1 MSDEQQRP
9 AQGANL
15 KYVGIGAAVIA
26 LAVVTFGIATR
37 SIADADLAQTAADAA
52 IPTVAVLQ
60 LGAPS
65 RDDTKVSASTSNG
78 GLVLPGNVQAYN
90 AAPIFARTNGYVRRW
105 LVDIGDS
112 VKAGQTLAIL
122 DAPELDQQLAQARAA
137 YQSALAEQKLAQSTS
152 TRWSAMLA
160 KDAVS
165 KQEADEKAGDFAAKS
180 AVTNAEAANVKRL
193 VALQGFTRLTAPFA
207 GVVTSRSAQIGALVV
222 SGNAAAQ
229 PLFTIADIERMR
241 IYVRVPQGVSSEIR
255 PGLRGT
261 MALPEYPGRRFEA
274 VLTRSASAVDT
285 QSGTVLIEL
294 QAANTDRALKPGA
307 FAQVTLPIGS
317 GTSALRVPSSAIL
330 FREEGPAVGYVD
342 PKGKV
347 TVVPVGLGRDEGQTV
362 EVTSGLKGNE
372 RVIVTPPDA
381 LATGDV
387 VRVESGRAAK

>member
-1 MSDEQQRP
+1 MSDEQQKP

-26 LAVVTFGIATR
+26 LAVVAFGVATR

-60 LGAPS
+60 LGAPPTG
-65 RDDTKVSASTSNG
+65 DAKANAGTADG

-152 TRWSAMLA
+152 ARWSAMLA

-229 PLFTIADIERMR
+229 PLFTIADVKRMR
-241 IYVRVPQGVSSEIR
+241 IYVRVPQGASSEIR
-255 PGLRGT
+255 PGLGAT
-261 MALPEYPGRRFEA
+261 MTLPEYPGRRFQA

-294 QAANTDRALKPGA
+294 QAANPDRALKPGA

-317 GTSALRVPSSAIL
+317 GTNALRVPSSAIL
-330 FREEGPAVGYVD
+330 FREEGPAIGYVD

-387 VRVESGRAAK
+387 VRVESGRAPK

>member
-1 MSDEQQRP
+1 MSDEQQKP

-15 KYVGIGAAVIA
+15 KYVGIGAVTIA
-26 LAVVTFGIATR
+26 LAVVAFGVVTR
-37 SIADADLAQTAADAA
+37 SLADADLAQTAADAA

-60 LGAPS
+60 LGAPPTG
-65 RDDTKVSASTSNG
+65 DAKAKGSTADS

-229 PLFTIADIERMR
+229 PLFTIADVERMR
-241 IYVRVPQGVSSEIR
+241 IYVRVPQGASSEIR
-255 PGLRGT
+255 PGLGAT
-261 MALPEYPGRRFEA
+261 MTLPEYPGRRFQA

-294 QAANTDRALKPGA
+294 QAANPDRALKPGA

-317 GTSALRVPSSAIL
+317 GTNALRVPSSAIL
-330 FREEGPAVGYVD
+330 FREEGPAIGYVD

-381 LATGDV
+381 LTTGDV
-387 VRVESGRAAK
+387 VRVESGRAPK